1 MKKVS
6 IIFDLDGT
14 LVDSSNGILFSLS
27 AAFNASSCM
36 PNAPLASSLIG
47 PPLGETL
54 RLLCPLAEELEL
66 DKLASSFKSHYDAV
80 GFRRTIPFHGVDEM
94 LRSLASPEITL
105 HIATNKRKR
114 PTSQIV
120 DLMGWSSLFDLVLS
134 PDSVSPALT
143 SKAAIL
149 AKLLAE
155 ANLEAQDCLYI
166 GDRLDDYN
174 AALEIGI
181 PFALA
186 EWGFEGDVS
195 DFPANTICLKAPDA
209 AQQLTSLI
217 DRKSR

>member
-1 MKKVS
+1 MKAI

-14 LVDSSNGILFSLS
+14 LVDSSSGILFSLS
-27 AAFNASSCM
+27 ETFNESSRILS
-36 PNAPLASSLIG
+36 APLTSALIG

-54 RLLCPLAEELEL
+54 RLLCPLAEEPEL
-66 DKLASSFKSHYDAV
+66 ASLTSSFKSHYDTL
-80 GFRRTIPFHGVDEM
+80 GFKRTIPFPGVDEM
-94 LRSLASPEITL
+94 LQSLAKAEITL

-134 PDSVSPALT
+134 PDSVDPALP

-149 AKLLAE
+149 DKLLAE
-155 ANLEAQDCLYI
+155 ASLDAQDCLYI

-174 AALEIGI
+174 AAKEIGI

-186 EWGFEGDVS
+186 EWGFEGDLS
-195 DFPANTICLKAPDA
+195 DFPPNTMRLKAPDA
-209 AQQLTSLI
+209 AQLI
-217 DRKSR
+217 SSNIDHDSR